1 MVKLLRPRH
10 SAPHV
15 VHQLEADPLFLWT
28 GVLKA
33 LSQLVPDV
41 PQHLKLMDKLL
52 SMRHSAPH
60 VIHPLE
66 ADPYSSGLVRSRP
79 SASWY
84 QMSLS
89 TSNSIYS
96 TL

>member
-1 MVKLLRPRH
+1 MYSLNTPEQGTVKESQKVPRG
-10 SAPHV
+10 SR
-15 VHQLEADPLFLWT
+15 QPLFIWT
-28 GVLKA
+28 GVLKT

-52 SMRHSAPH
+52 STRPSAPH
-60 VIHPLE
+60 VVHQLE
-66 ADPYSSGLVRSRP
+66 ADPYSSGLVYSRP

-89 TSNSIYS
+89 TSN
-96 TL
+96 